1 MSEMLPSEE
10 MMNEKQENQESEI
23 DAVVSPISSP
33 PYEDYH
39 PSHFNNDLQNEEST
53 ISADKTENQES
64 ELKYMFSKVE
74 ERGKRPMSE
83 SYELK
88 PINKPTFSNLEQGGT
103 SENESMKE
111 DEYDYDLDLAI
122 LKSIYHY
129 FFNHGVIPYP
139 YSENFINYIE
149 ASISNLKFHGQEL
162 VTKILALEH
171 QFFSIMEITAGHY
184 PDIIHPVFREI
195 FYLSMGL
202 WGYSGDYYPVDNVDV
217 ITRNKERDNEE
228 SFNQFLDEEN
238 RKQEKLQAL
247 KKGKR
252 PMSELYEFQHIVPT
266 FSNPGLEAGTSENVE
281 EDYDYDQDLAILKSM
296 YQYCF
301 NHGGK
306 IPYPISRELINYI
319 EALVPNLKV
328 RGQELETKI
337 VMLESDFLV
346 VMTMAGGFDPDKS
359 HLVYHEIFYLSMGLW
374 GYSGDYYP
382 VDNVDVI
389 TRNKERD
396 NEESFNQFL
405 DEENRKQEKLQA
417 LKKGK
422 RPMSEL
428 YEFQHIVPT
437 FSNPGLEAGTSEN
450 VEEDYDYDQDLAIL
464 KSMYQYCFNHG
475 GKIPYPI
482 SRELI
487 NYIEALVPNLKVR
500 GQELETKIVMLES
513 DFLVV
518 MTMAGGFDPDKSH
531 LVYHEIFY
539 LSMG

>member
-23 DAVVSPISSP
+23 DAVLSPISSP

-53 ISADKTENQES
+53 ISANKTEHQKS
-64 ELKYMFSKVE
+64 ELKYMFSKVVE
-74 ERGKRPMSE
+74 KGKCPVSE

-202 WGYSGDYYPVDNVDV
+202 WGYPGDYYPVDNVNV

-238 RKQEKLQAL
+238 RKQEKLQAV
-247 KKGKR
+247 KKGK
-252 PMSELYEFQHIVPT
+252 
-266 FSNPGLEAGTSENVE
+266 
-281 EDYDYDQDLAILKSM
+281 
-296 YQYCF
+296 
-301 NHGGK
+301 
-306 IPYPISRELINYI
+306 LI
-319 EALVPNLKV
+319 
-328 RGQELETKI
+328 
-337 VMLESDFLV
+337 
-346 VMTMAGGFDPDKS
+346 
-359 HLVYHEIFYLSMGLW
+359 
-374 GYSGDYYP
+374 
-382 VDNVDVI
+382 
-389 TRNKERD
+389 
-396 NEESFNQFL
+396 
-405 DEENRKQEKLQA
+405 
-417 LKKGK
+417 
-422 RPMSEL
+422 
-428 YEFQHIVPT
+428 
-437 FSNPGLEAGTSEN
+437 
-450 VEEDYDYDQDLAIL
+450 
-464 KSMYQYCFNHG
+464 
-475 GKIPYPI
+475 
-482 SRELI
+482 
-487 NYIEALVPNLKVR
+487 
-500 GQELETKIVMLES
+500 
-513 DFLVV
+513 
-518 MTMAGGFDPDKSH
+518 
-531 LVYHEIFY
+531 
-539 LSMG
+539 